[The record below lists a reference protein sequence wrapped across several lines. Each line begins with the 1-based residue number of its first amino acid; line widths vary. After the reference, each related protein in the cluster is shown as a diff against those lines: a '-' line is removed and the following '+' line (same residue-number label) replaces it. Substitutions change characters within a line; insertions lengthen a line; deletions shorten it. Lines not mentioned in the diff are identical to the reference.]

1 MINQLETISIVLPC
15 HNEQEVIFNSWSEL
29 SVILKS
35 IVDVTI
41 SDYELIM
48 VNNGST
54 DETLKI
60 MLEIQKKDSKV
71 KVVDLRNNFGYQ
83 GSITAGLSYASN
95 DMIVTID
102 ADLQDDPLKIKEM
115 IQKYYDGFELVL
127 GVRSS
132 RKTDSYLKRNTANI
146 YYRLSK
152 LLGIKTIP
160 HHGDFRLMSRKLLID
175 FNRYKESNRYIRGL
189 ILTLE
194 NKYALVEYS
203 RRKRLAG
210 STKFKP
216 IKMLELALDGITSF
230 STTPIK
236 FITLLGFFMF
246 LLSLASILFIS
257 YQKFFSGTEVPGWT
271 FIALTVSLFGGL
283 NSLFIGII
291 GEYIGK
297 SYVEVKN
304 RPVFITRKTYGF
316 PKHDGN

>member
-210 STKFKP
+210 STKFRP

-230 STTPIK
+230 STAPIK
-236 FITLLGFFMF
+236 LITLLGFFMF

>member
-210 STKFKP
+210 STKFRP

-230 STTPIK
+230 STAPIK
-236 FITLLGFFMF
+236 LITLLGFFMF

-257 YQKFFSGTEVPGWT
+257 YQKFFSGVEVPGWT

>member
-194 NKYALVEYS
+194 NKYALVEYI

-210 STKFKP
+210 STKFRP

-230 STTPIK
+230 STAPIK
-236 FITLLGFFMF
+236 LITLLGFFMF